1 MPPKRRVPGSAKTSS
16 AKRARTATG
25 TQSPN
30 GSVIADSIAV
40 LPPPLPTTPSTSQE
54 NADPALSTPAATTAK
69 RTRSSAKKDSSATPG
84 SAKPGSR
91 KSTATPRTRSTPRGR
106 KGDDAVAEDAMG
118 GEGGAGKGKEEVEVR
133 SSAEPTDKRT
143 DPFDAPSSSTDELSR
158 DQRQVPKPAL
168 KAKAKSRRPKITY
181 KTRKPVVQVDGSDDE
196 ISTTRSSPVPPAKKV
211 VPTPV
216 TPATTI
222 KPRSRPPRTQ
232 RKRALPAPEDLD
244 IAPVAPMGPGSEE
257 ATPSA
262 GKKGKRASA
271 GRGKITRQTEEGNV
285 EEEGAGDRESEE
297 PDELAVEQEEEDVDG
312 EHEIDED
319 FVATDGTIVASGQ
332 SARALRKEERESAKK
347 RLSLMTPAKETMATL
362 AGLEDPFA
370 SERPKRTRTEIVS
383 ENMAAPDPAA
393 GAVPDAEM
401 EQFPAESILLLKKRV
416 MPKLMGRKRSKLVGV
431 SDEEGYAH
439 KIRYHLYLQEMLTSN
454 RHVRHLLKQTVAAGE
469 GNSMLIIG
477 ARGTGKTTVGFHIYL
492 ALWT

>member
-1 MPPKRRVPGSAKTSS
+1 M
-16 AKRARTATG
+16 
-25 TQSPN
+25 
-30 GSVIADSIAV
+30 
-40 LPPPLPTTPSTSQE
+40 
-54 NADPALSTPAATTAK
+54 
-69 RTRSSAKKDSSATPG
+69 
-84 SAKPGSR
+84 
-91 KSTATPRTRSTPRGR
+91 
-106 KGDDAVAEDAMG
+106 
-118 GEGGAGKGKEEVEVR
+118 GEGGAEKGREEAEVR

-158 DQRQVPKPAL
+158 DQPQVPKPAL

-244 IAPVAPMGPGSEE
+244 IAPVAPMGPRSEE

-271 GRGKITRQTEEGNV
+271 GRKKTPQQTEEGNIE
-285 EEEGAGDRESEE
+285 EEEGAGDREGEE

-383 ENMAAPDPAA
+383 ENVAVPDPA
-393 GAVPDAEM
+393 GDTDPDAEM
-401 EQFPAESILLLKKRV
+401 EQFPAESIRLLKKRV

-439 KIRYHLYLQEMLTSN
+439 KTRYHLYLQEMLTSQ
-454 RHVRHLLKQTVAAGE
+454 RACPPST
-469 GNSMLIIG
+469 
-477 ARGTGKTTVGFHIYL
+477 
-492 ALWT
+492 